1 MDSIINSSP
10 FRSHGKL
17 KSEILKSSPNT
28 SKKTISKAV
37 KKRLHDKRPRQ
48 KQFMYKIYSHTPHS
62 YMHDLLENPKQ
73 STPPYFHIFIN
84 VNTRFAYF
92 EPLNS
97 KSSQSINQSLQ
108 SFINKFHPTRLISD
122 SEPAFTSKENID
134 LLTQHKV
141 KQFIVQDLQHNHSSL
156 GIIDRF
162 IRTLRD
168 MNQPKPTSKHES
180 TDPKYK
186 SFTTK
191 KMDKLIKIYNN
202 SYHSAIKME
211 PVQMQNDI
219 NLEKKHIIKH
229 QKHKN
234 KQSHLKDFDLP
245 IGSYVRYILPRPDP
259 KNPKKRTTTSF
270 EAYKIDSRDGNL
282 YNIMAQDGTTMMLP
296 RFKLIPTDLSNIK
309 WAQSIP
315 DRWNGTVDEI
325 LSYNPRTNKYKV
337 NFTVPNSKP
346 VTDEIP
352 AINLRGKHPQL
363 TAQIEEAFH
372 KSSKNQNK

>member
-1 MDSIINSSP
+1 MHTIVNESH
-10 FRSHGKL
+10 FRSHIKL
-17 KSEILKSSPNT
+17 KNEILKSNPNT
-28 SKKTISKAV
+28 SKKRISEAV

-48 KQFMYKIYSHTPHS
+48 KQFMYKIYSHTPRS
-62 YMHDLLENPKQ
+62 YMHDLLENPKN
-73 STPPYFHIFIN
+73 SNPPYFHIFIN
-84 VNTRFAYF
+84 VNTRFAHF
-92 EPLNS
+92 EPLDS

-108 SFINKFHPTRLISD
+108 SFINQFHPTRLISD
-122 SEPAFTSKENID
+122 NEPGFTSKENID
-134 LLTQHKV
+134 LLTNHKV

-168 MNQPKPTSKHES
+168 MHQPKPNSKHES
-180 TDPKYK
+180 TDSKYK
-186 SFTTK
+186 SFTIHQ
-191 KMDKLIKIYNN
+191 MDKLFKIYNN

-211 PVQMQNDI
+211 PIQMQNDI
-219 NLEKKHIIKH
+219 NLEKKHILKH

-245 IGSYVRYILPRPDP
+245 IDSYVRYVLPRPDP

-296 RFKLIPTDLSNIK
+296 RFKLIPTKLDNIK
-309 WAQSIP
+309 WAQTIP

-325 LSYNPRTNKYKV
+325 LSHNPKTNKYTVK
-337 NFTVPNSKP
+337 FTVPNSNP

-352 AINLRGKHPQL
+352 AINLRGKHPQAI
-363 TAQIEEAFH
+363 AQIEAAFH
-372 KSSKNQNK
+372 KSAKSQNK